1 MMFPFNIWAVV
12 VSALVSYGASSVWF
26 LVLFREAYTK
36 ALGRTAEQLA
46 AGPSIAVASVIQ
58 IIGNVVMAATLGWLM
73 VELNMQNVAGGLI
86 LAAVVW
92 VGFVAAVLGPMYAFQ
107 AFSIRFFFITAGS
120 VLVSL
125 LIMGVTLGV
134 WK

>member
-1 MMFPFNIWAVV
+1 MFPFNIWAVI
-12 VSALVSYGASSVWF
+12 VSALVSYGASSIWF

-36 ALGRTAEQLA
+36 ALGRTVEQLA
-46 AGPSIAVASVIQ
+46 AGPSIAVASVMQ

-73 VELNMQNVAGGLI
+73 TKLNMQSVTSGFV
-86 LAAVVW
+86 LAIIVW